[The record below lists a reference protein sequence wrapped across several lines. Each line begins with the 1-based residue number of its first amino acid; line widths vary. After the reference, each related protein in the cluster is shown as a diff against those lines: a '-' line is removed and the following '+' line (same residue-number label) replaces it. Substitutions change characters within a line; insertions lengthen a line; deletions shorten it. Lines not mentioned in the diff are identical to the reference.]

1 MAGSILRYI
10 VTCKNMYGNNCVF
23 QEQASEF
30 APQKFGFSKLKILRK
45 KMVRGIF
52 LYIMNFSASWQFS
65 IININGVQI
74 YPTWINDYCPILPH
88 LSRNAQ
94 IVPVSLYISH
104 ISLSLRLSHSLTPCL
119 SLSLLYLSLT
129 LSISVSFYPTSPS
142 SSIFISLIL
151 TPFLAIFLWCPSFSH
166 TPTLSHSHSLTLLHS
181 LSHSLTLSH
190 SHSLTLSL
198 SHLLTFFLST
208 SLTLTHSLLH
218 SLTL

>member
-1 MAGSILRYI
+1 
-10 VTCKNMYGNNCVF
+10 
-23 QEQASEF
+23 
-30 APQKFGFSKLKILRK
+30 
-45 KMVRGIF
+45 MVRGIF

-119 SLSLLYLSLT
+119 SLSLSSTSLLLSQYLFLFTLPLPQVLSSSLWFSLPFSPSFSGAPPSLT
-129 LSISVSFYPTSPS
+129 LPLSH
-142 SSIFISLIL
+142 IL
-151 TPFLAIFLWCPSFSH
+151 TL
-166 TPTLSHSHSLTLLHS
+166 S
-181 LSHSLTLSH
+181 LSCTHSLTLSH